1 MDSSIITRVLIG
13 CSHWVQYRRCEP
25 GKYRE
30 QLSVVCKCSSHGPMT
45 TSPALIRARW
55 PSPTVWE
62 VTEQKEANTPRQLEN
77 EQTVLRRCGDG
88 RCVVGAYVALS
99 WARGTGGPRDAD
111 EQSRR
116 GTLDRLLTTYFVL
129 AHHLESCI
137 EAPVYIFVCWPNAS
151 TPLLLPKRG
160 PICRCTSASM
170 GPLDRTVQDLTLT
183 QGYGVLGSHV
193 PQAAL
198 EHILCL
204 FIFGLVPDVDHGC
217 RSRQTLGYSTDT

>member
-55 PSPTVWE
+55 SSPTVWE

-77 EQTVLRRCGDG
+77 EQIVLRRCGDG

-99 WARGTGGPRDAD
+99 WARGTGGLAMQTSKAA
-111 EQSRR
+111 EEH
-116 GTLDRLLTTYFVL
+116 LTGF
-129 AHHLESCI
+129 
-137 EAPVYIFVCWPNAS
+137 
-151 TPLLLPKRG
+151 
-160 PICRCTSASM
+160 
-170 GPLDRTVQDLTLT
+170 
-183 QGYGVLGSHV
+183 
-193 PQAAL
+193 
-198 EHILCL
+198 
-204 FIFGLVPDVDHGC
+204 
-217 RSRQTLGYSTDT
+217 